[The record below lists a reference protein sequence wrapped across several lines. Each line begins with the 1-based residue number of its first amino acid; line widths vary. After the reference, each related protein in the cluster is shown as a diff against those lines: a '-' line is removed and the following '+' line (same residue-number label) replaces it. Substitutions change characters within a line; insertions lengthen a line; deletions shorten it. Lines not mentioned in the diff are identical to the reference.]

1 MGDDGRIYVPEGAV
15 AVYRDEIVPLAS
27 VLTPNQYEAELLTG
41 MKISSEA
48 DALAACQTL
57 HARGP
62 RTVVWAP
69 YARTGIVAHQPPACS
84 KLAARRARLP
94 CGPNLPATWPS
105 NVV

>member
-48 DALAACQTL
+48 DALAACQAL

-62 RTVVWAP
+62 RTVVWP
-69 YARTGIVAHQPPACS
+69 PMPGPILWHTNHRCVAR
-84 KLAARRARLP
+84 LAALRA
-94 CGPNLPATWPS
+94 
-105 NVV
+105 

>member
-48 DALAACQTL
+48 DALAACQAL

-62 RTVVWAP
+62 RTVVWAL
-69 YARTGIVAHQPPACS
+69 YARTVVVAHQSPACS
-84 KLAARRARLP
+84 KLAARRARSP
-94 CGPNLPATWPS
+94 
-105 NVV
+105 

>member
-15 AVYRDEIVPLAS
+15 ALYRDEIVPLAS

-48 DALAACQTL
+48 DALAACQAL

-62 RTVVWAP
+62 KTVVWGP
-69 YARTGIVAHQPPACS
+69 RARTGIMAHQSPACS
-84 KLAARRARLP
+84 KRAACRARLP
-94 CGPNLPATWPS
+94 CGPDLPATWPS
-105 NVV
+105 IVV